1 MATSTAGE
9 VTAIKPM
16 EYPAL
21 YQRAAAASKQ
31 AQKKYLLFAKAE
43 MWLVMIGAIGGGVTT
58 IGSESLAQGLAAG
71 TAFCLIFSLFAS
83 LLSRAWRF
91 EAAWFNARSVA
102 ESVKTLAW
110 RYMMGV
116 EPFDLKKSQSEADR
130 DFVEKLKII
139 ADQVEERTDF
149 VGGSSGAESSQI
161 SGEMKRLRALT
172 FSEQKDIYLKQ
183 RLQDQ
188 KSWYNS
194 RADEN
199 RRKGAM
205 WYWTTISLQAVAIIV
220 AIFMVM
226 NPGWIYN
233 PLGLLTT
240 VIASLL
246 SWIQLKRY
254 EDLAKTYSVAYH
266 ELSFLED
273 LLRNV
278 VDKSELDEFVVNT
291 EDVISREHTMW
302 HAKRTGTF
310 WKK

>member
-1 MATSTAGE
+1 METANYPNLYKRADSAST
-9 VTAIKPM
+9 K
-16 EYPAL
+16 
-21 YQRAAAASKQ
+21 
-31 AQKKYLLFAKAE
+31 AQQKYLRFALAE
-43 MWLVMIGAIGGGVTT
+43 MWLVMIGAVGGGITT
-58 IGSESLAQGLAAG
+58 LGSLPLVQILAAV
-71 TAFCLIFSLFAS
+71 TAVCLVFSLFAS
-83 LLSRAWRF
+83 LLSRAGRF

-130 DFVEKLKII
+130 EFVDKLKTI
-139 ADQVEERTDF
+139 AEQVEENTDF
-149 VGGSSGAESSQI
+149 VGGGSAAESSQI
-161 SGEMKRLRALT
+161 SGEMKRVRGLSFMDR
-172 FSEQKDIYLKQ
+172 KDVYLKE

-188 KSWYNS
+188 KKWYNAK
-194 RADEN
+194 ADEN
-199 RRKGAM
+199 RRKGAK
-205 WYWTTISLQAVAIIV
+205 WYWTTISLQALAIIV
-220 AIFMVM
+220 AIFMVV

-273 LLRNV
+273 LLNNV
-278 VDKSELDEFVVNT
+278 GEKSELDEFVVNT

-302 HAKRTGTF
+302 YAKRTGSF
-310 WKK
+310 WKR